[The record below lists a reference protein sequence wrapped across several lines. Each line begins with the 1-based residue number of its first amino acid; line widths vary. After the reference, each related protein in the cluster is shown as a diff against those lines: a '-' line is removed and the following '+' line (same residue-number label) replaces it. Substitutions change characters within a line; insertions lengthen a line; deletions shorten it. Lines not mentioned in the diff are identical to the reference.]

1 LDQAGRSGS
10 GDCRRR
16 GRVLQFEFD
25 HRGIG
30 RGELKR
36 CRHFGISR
44 RWRHRQHREL
54 DLADVIIIS
63 TFVVVLLIEI
73 LTNWLRK
80 QVI

>member
-1 LDQAGRSGS
+1 
-10 GDCRRR
+10 
-16 GRVLQFEFD
+16 VLQFEFD

-36 CRHFGISR
+36 CRHFGVSR

-63 TFVVVLLIEI
+63 AFVVVLGHHGKHPANHHII
-73 LTNWLRK
+73 TTK
-80 QVI
+80 